1 MKKAVFLDRDGVI
14 NKEVG
19 DYVYRVK
26 DFKFNEG
33 LFDAL
38 RLLKEH
44 NYELIVITNQGG
56 VAKEIY
62 SSKDVFLVHQHMQ
75 KRLLEEG
82 IDLVDIY
89 YCPHHHTV
97 SNCLCRKPNS
107 IMIERAIA
115 KHDID
120 VSNSFLIGDSLR
132 DVQAAEKTG
141 LKGLLIKP
149 NTNLFSFINEAIID
163 VV

>member
-1 MKKAVFLDRDGVI
+1 
-14 NKEVG
+14 
-19 DYVYRVK
+19 
-26 DFKFNEG
+26 
-33 LFDAL
+33 
-38 RLLKEH
+38 
-44 NYELIVITNQGG
+44 
-56 VAKEIY
+56 
-62 SSKDVFLVHQHMQ
+62 MQ

-82 IDLVDIY
+82 IDLIDIY

-120 VSNSFLIGDSLR
+120 ISNSFLIGDSLR

-141 LKGLLIKP
+141 VKGLLIEP
-149 NTNLFSFINEAIID
+149 NTNLFSFINELI
-163 VV
+163 